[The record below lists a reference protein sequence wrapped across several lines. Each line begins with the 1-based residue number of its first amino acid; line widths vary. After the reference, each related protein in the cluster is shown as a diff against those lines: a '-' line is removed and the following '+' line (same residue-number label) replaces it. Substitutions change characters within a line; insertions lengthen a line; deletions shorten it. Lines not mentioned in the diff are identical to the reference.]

1 MKKDIWYKKPEMIV
15 AFSALLISVVT
26 TIIGIYSTMI
36 DRSYARASVWPRVEL
51 YRSFSPKDG
60 LFSYG
65 IMNNGTGPAIIKYA
79 KVTYNEKPIKK
90 WSDFIAATNL
100 VQSHIGIRILPSQ
113 ANFSAVSIKDKAYLT
128 EILKM
133 DEQIAI
139 ELGYCSIYD
148 ECWMVDRSNQ
158 PIEIAQ
164 CEISDE
170 QRFMQ

>member
-1 MKKDIWYKKPEMIV
+1 MCV
-15 AFSALLISVVT
+15 RA
-26 TIIGIYSTMI
+26 G
-36 DRSYARASVWPRVEL
+36 SYARASVWPRVEL
-51 YRSFSPKDG
+51 YRSFSPKDE

-65 IMNNGTGPAIIKYA
+65 IMNNGTGPAIIKYV
-79 KVTYNEKPIKK
+79 KVIYNEKPIKK

-100 VQSHIGIRILPSQ
+100 VQSHIGTRILPSQ

-133 DEQIAI
+133 DEQVAI
-139 ELGYCSIYD
+139 ELCYCSIYD
-148 ECWMVDRSNQ
+148 ECWLVDRSNQ

>member
-1 MKKDIWYKKPEMIV
+1 MTKIAWYKKPEMIV
-15 AFSALLISVVT
+15 ALSALLISVVT

-51 YRSFSPKDG
+51 FRSFSPEKG
-60 LFSYG
+60 HFSYG
-65 IMNNGTGPAIIKYA
+65 VMNNGTGPAVIKYA
-79 KVTYNEKPIKK
+79 KITHNDKPVKK
-90 WSDFIAATNL
+90 WSDFIVGTRL
-100 VQSHIGIRILPSQ
+100 VQSHIGTRILPSQ
-113 ANFSAVSIKDKAYLT
+113 ANISAITIKDKAYLT

-139 ELGYCSIYD
+139 ELCYCSIYD

-158 PIEIAQ
+158 PIEIAH